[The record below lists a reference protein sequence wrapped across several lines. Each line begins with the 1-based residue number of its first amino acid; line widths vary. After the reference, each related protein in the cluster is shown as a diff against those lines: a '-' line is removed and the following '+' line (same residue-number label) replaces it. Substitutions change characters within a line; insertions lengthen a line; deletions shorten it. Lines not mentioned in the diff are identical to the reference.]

1 MSKHTDTPVRA
12 STAGDPTADDAAP
25 TIKARDDV
33 DGCGCLDCRNIE
45 TPATRRSVLDS
56 LVWSVRLFRSYPSI
70 VVFAGV
76 IIFARRLLETDGID
90 ALPMPAIAV
99 VETLTAFAFIILIR
113 AYVGTIVAGELTGE
127 PVTRREGLHRS
138 LARTPSLVGVVIL
151 TVFLVMTVPFF
162 LALPL
167 FLIVGVLPVI
177 PGETIS
183 FPVAAAVGGIAFV
196 VPFLFLLYK
205 FWFALEACVIGQY
218 GPLRS
223 FRMSW
228 RITTNYRGRFVLIGV
243 MVIGSAVSLFLP
255 TYLPEIGTSL
265 ASLNPVLS
273 VISSSVSELLSIVWA
288 SAYAHIYVQGI
299 VSSST
304 LRPT

>member
-1 MSKHTDTPVRA
+1 MSEHTDTSVQGA
-12 STAGDPTADDAAP
+12 STASDTTTGDVVP

-45 TPATRRSVLDS
+45 RPAIRRSVLDS

-76 IIFARRLLETDGID
+76 IILARRLLETDSFNM
-90 ALPMPAIAV
+90 LPMPAITV

-151 TVFLVMTVPFF
+151 TVVLVMTIPF
-162 LALPL
+162 LVALPL
-167 FLIVGVLPVI
+167 FLIVGVLPVT
-177 PGETIS
+177 PVDMIS
-183 FPVAAAVGGIAFV
+183 FPVAAAIGGITFA

-205 FWFALEACVIGQY
+205 VWFALEACVIGQY
-218 GPLRS
+218 GPVKS
-223 FRMSW
+223 FRVSW
-228 RITTNYRGRFVLIGV
+228 RITTNYRGKFVLIGV
-243 MVIGSAVSLFLP
+243 IAIGSAASLFLP
-255 TYLPEIGTSL
+255 TYLPEMGMSL

-273 VISSSVSELLSIVWA
+273 LISSSVSELLSIVWA
-288 SAYAHIYVQGI
+288 SAYAHIYVQGV
-299 VSSST
+299 VS
-304 LRPT
+304 

>member
-1 MSKHTDTPVRA
+1 MSEHTDTPARRA
-12 STAGDPTADDAAP
+12 STAGDTTRCGVVP

-45 TPATRRSVLDS
+45 RPATRRSVLDS

-76 IIFARRLLETDGID
+76 IILARRLLETDSINV
-90 ALPMPAIAV
+90 LPTPVIGV
-99 VETLTAFAFIILIR
+99 VEVLTAFAFIILIR

-127 PVTRREGLHRS
+127 PVTRREGFHRS

-151 TVFLVMTVPFF
+151 TVFLVMTIPFF
-162 LALPL
+162 VALPL
-167 FLIVGVLPVI
+167 FLIVGVLPATPVDM
-177 PGETIS
+177 IS
-183 FPVAAAVGGIAFV
+183 FPVAAAIGGITFA

-218 GPLRS
+218 GPLKS
-223 FRMSW
+223 FRVSW
-228 RITTNYRGRFVLIGV
+228 RITTNYRGKFVLIGV
-243 MVIGSAVSLFLP
+243 IAVGSAASLFLP
-255 TYLPEIGTSL
+255 TYFPEMGTSL

-288 SAYAHIYVQGI
+288 SAYAHIYIQGV
-299 VSSST
+299 VS
-304 LRPT
+304 